1 MRQGGHGA
9 HPEPA
14 MREAFARASFAGFGT
29 AACDA
34 GWSQSCAVF
43 GLPFDTDTWNSFI
56 QHSLAAKRSVMD
68 FSLFR
73 NFKVTIQIVN
83 SCGES
88 SLLCHLLTLAPRCP
102 VLLPVSA
109 ARVVRPPRARVG
121 TNRLTARELPAP
133 YRHPNGQLPS
143 PDKNCSPHADT
154 IGKAF
159 GEFGVPVEP
168 STSLYSRVP
177 DLASPVM
184 SYSSDIILLPWLR
197 RDVNFT
203 PSVISSSVC

>member
-1 MRQGGHGA
+1 MSGI
-9 HPEPA
+9 
-14 MREAFARASFAGFGT
+14 RAA
-29 AACDA
+29 
-34 GWSQSCAVF
+34 F
-43 GLPFDTDTWNSFI
+43 GLPFDTDTWNSFV
-56 QHSLAAKRSVMD
+56 QHLCAAKRLVMG

-88 SLLCHLLTLAPRCP
+88 SLLCHSLTLAPRCP
-102 VLLPVSA
+102 VSLPMPA
-109 ARVVRPPRARVG
+109 ARVVCLPRERAG
-121 TNRLTARELPAP
+121 TNRLTVRELSSP
-133 YRHPNGQLPS
+133 YRHPDGQLPS
-143 PDKNCSPHADT
+143 PVKTCLPHADT